1 MHLGLFH
8 WSSSISIVL
17 WQIRECFV
25 GSSSTS
31 KRIEISRSKSSSTK
45 SIRQSLSDAR
55 QKVGLHS
62 NFPLN
67 IRHFSIHK
75 VSGKRRTRYV
85 QMSSEPEW
93 NQLLEYGLSPQ
104 ALRTMMLEFSVWDY
118 DKDTDNLPL
127 GKVTLNLAGK
137 EKLLSRNFIAL
148 SRKIN
153 ESETRTNQSEI
164 AKIRET
170 KMNFRY
176 RRFFSLN
183 WKWIYKLCKLSE
195 LSGLRRTKRN
205 FVRPGRNS
213 NFEFKVPF

>member
-1 MHLGLFH
+1 
-8 WSSSISIVL
+8 
-17 WQIRECFV
+17 
-25 GSSSTS
+25 
-31 KRIEISRSKSSSTK
+31 
-45 SIRQSLSDAR
+45 
-55 QKVGLHS
+55 
-62 NFPLN
+62 
-67 IRHFSIHK
+67 
-75 VSGKRRTRYV
+75 
-85 QMSSEPEW
+85 MSSEPEW

-183 WKWIYKLCKLSE
+183 
-195 LSGLRRTKRN
+195 
-205 FVRPGRNS
+205 
-213 NFEFKVPF
+213 